1 MILRRI
7 TVTEDHLLKQE
18 VKPSHE
24 GCKIGIYDLTTGL
37 KLVLKYDF

>member
-7 TVTEDHLLKQE
+7 TVTENHLLKQE
-18 VKPSHE
+18 VKPNHE

-37 KLVLKYDF
+37 ILVLKYDF